1 MLQIYEW
8 HNKDRLLENK
18 QHRRVIRN
26 VWLYTTTRL
35 PQAQAQ
41 RGRGDKGMSDIM
53 QLVLILTSPLIA
65 LIELLI
71 ISFII
76 SILDMIFD
84 DIIILKETIRKCFL
98 GGDKE

>member
-1 MLQIYEW
+1 
-8 HNKDRLLENK
+8 
-18 QHRRVIRN
+18 
-26 VWLYTTTRL
+26 
-35 PQAQAQ
+35 
-41 RGRGDKGMSDIM
+41 MSDIM